1 MRRLLH
7 LFDECSGKTFTK
19 FLTCLEDISN
29 ETAAILKKKQ
39 RDLKDKTNM
48 NSGIGQV
55 LLFLFAIILF
65 KVQKYSLTLFS
76 YVQYRNVPQTIC

>member
-7 LFDECSGKTFTK
+7 LFDECSEKTFTK

-48 NSGIGQV
+48 NSGIG
-55 LLFLFAIILF
+55 
-65 KVQKYSLTLFS
+65 
-76 YVQYRNVPQTIC
+76 